1 MTTGTMKKL
10 VSLLLAALTLLAA
23 LPALAEDGY
32 PVTITTYT
40 YDKEPIEV
48 TFEKAPE
55 RVIVAYQDN
64 IEIMLRL
71 GLADRIVCAFGLDE
85 PITGDLKEAFDTI
98 PYQDTRPS
106 KEEAIALDPDL
117 ILGWRSLYK
126 DDRFGAVDFWID
138 RGTNTYMAL
147 DSGGNLTQN
156 PDGQVIEN
164 EMQDILNIG
173 AMFGK
178 TAEAQ
183 AIVDEMYAEIE
194 KVQNYM
200 TEQAIDPIGIAI
212 LEDEGDSYRV
222 YGTTTIG
229 GNIAEAVGAVLAVGG
244 EDSNNIGAEDLITID
259 PDKIFMI
266 WYEGW
271 LGPDDVVAQIMDNPA
286 LASLKA
292 VKNGDVYPLNLVQV
306 YCPGLH
312 MMEAI
317 QTFGAGLYPELYAA
331 ED

>member
-1 MTTGTMKKL
+1 MKRP
-10 VSLLLAALTLLAA
+10 VALLLAVLLVLSAA
-23 LPALAEDGY
+23 AALAEGGY
-32 PVTITTYT
+32 PVTIQTYT
-40 YDKEPIEV
+40 YAKEPVEV
-48 TFEKAPE
+48 TFDKIPE
-55 RVIVAYQDN
+55 RVIVAYQNN
-64 IEIMLRL
+64 IEIMLKL

-85 PITGDLKEAFDTI
+85 PIEGELKEAFDTI

-117 ILGWRSLYK
+117 IIGWRSLYA
-126 DDRFGAVDFWID
+126 DDRIGSVEFWLE

-156 PDGQVIEN
+156 PEGQVIEN

-173 AMFGK
+173 AIFGK
-178 TAEAQ
+178 TEEAQ
-183 AIVDEMYAEIE
+183 AIVDEMYAEIA

-200 TEQAIDPIGIAI
+200 QEQAIDPIGIAI

-244 EDSNNIGAEDLITID
+244 EDSNNIGAEDLIAID

-292 VKNGDVYPLNLVQV
+292 VQNGDVYPLNLVQV

-317 QTFGAGLYPELYAA
+317 QTFGAGLYPELYAESA
-331 ED
+331 E

>member
-1 MTTGTMKKL
+1 MKKL
-10 VSLLLAALTLLAA
+10 VSLLLAALMLLAA
-23 LPALAEDGY
+23 IPVLAEGDY
-32 PVTITTYT
+32 PVAIQTYT
-40 YDKEPIEV
+40 YDKEPVEV
-48 TFEKAPE
+48 TFDKAPE
-55 RVIVAYQDN
+55 RVIVAYQNN
-64 IEIMLRL
+64 IEIMLKL

-85 PITGDLKEAFDTI
+85 PITEGELKEAFDTI
-98 PYQDTRPS
+98 PYQENRPS

-117 ILGWRSLYK
+117 ILGWRSLFA
-126 DDRFGAVDFWID
+126 DDRIGAVDFWLE

-183 AIVDEMYAEIE
+183 AIVDEMYAEIA

-200 TEQAIDPIGIAI
+200 TEQKLDPLGIAI

-229 GNIAEAVGAVLAVGG
+229 GNIAEAVGAQLAVGG
-244 EDSNNIGAEDLITID
+244 EDSNNIGVEDLIAID

-271 LGPDDVVAQIMDNPA
+271 LGPDEVVASIMENPA

-292 VKNGDVYPLNLVQV
+292 VQNGDVYPLNLVQV

-317 QTFGAGLYPELYAA
+317 QTFGAGLYPELYAETA
-331 ED
+331 E